1 MSPRVPIL
9 LVATATRWF
18 GAARSPRALSR
29 AGFDVSVLVP
39 RGALA
44 AASGYLTG
52 IGYVPD
58 NASAFEWFD
67 ALVGMIRTVAPRLV
81 VPCDDT
87 SFRLLAM
94 LAIDPP
100 RSMRQEWREQLAAL
114 VKNSFGTP
122 AHYLTSVDKTLL
134 ARAARAL
141 GVRVPDH
148 VVATNVGAA
157 VAFADAHGYPDR
169 RQARLRDSR

>member
-1 MSPRVPIL
+1 L

-58 NASAFEWFD
+58 NASALEWFD
-67 ALVGMIRTVAPRLV
+67 ARRRRT
-81 VPCDDT
+81 
-87 SFRLLAM
+87 
-94 LAIDPP
+94 
-100 RSMRQEWREQLAAL
+100 
-114 VKNSFGTP
+114 TP
-122 AHYLTSVDKTLL
+122 A
-134 ARAARAL
+134 
-141 GVRVPDH
+141 
-148 VVATNVGAA
+148 
-157 VAFADAHGYPDR
+157 FQIDR
-169 RQARLRDSR
+169 GRFRYFR